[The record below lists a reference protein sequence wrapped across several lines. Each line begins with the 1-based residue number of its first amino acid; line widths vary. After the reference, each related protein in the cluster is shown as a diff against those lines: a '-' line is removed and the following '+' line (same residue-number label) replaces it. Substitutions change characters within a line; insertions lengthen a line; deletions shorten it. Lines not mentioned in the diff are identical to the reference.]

1 MLHICNLGSIRMYLG
16 EMEIN
21 MPLNNSDDLLSKI
34 LAYVDSPFKLFAVI
48 LMAVLA
54 FGAWAFYENKELIV
68 GTYKESQKLPS
79 IAEDRVDDAAVHLFK
94 TTDAT
99 VVAIFKVN
107 PLFGTRV
114 QYRAYTKTGRDK
126 TNDGLDVGLFTANQA
141 NNHDVIALMAG
152 NVPCGEYKAAQSE
165 IGLWYL
171 EKGMTFGCRISVPPD
186 PSRFIGQI
194 TVGWDKPP
202 ADLEQTKAMLFIA
215 ATMLARSK
223 K

>member
-1 MLHICNLGSIRMYLG
+1 MIKKSA
-16 EMEIN
+16 
-21 MPLNNSDDLLSKI
+21 DTLSKV
-34 LAYVDSPFKLFAVI
+34 LAYVDSPFKLFAII
-48 LMAVLA
+48 LMASLA
-54 FGAWAFYENKELIV
+54 FSAWVFYDNQELII
-68 GTYKESQKLPS
+68 GTYKESQKLPG
-79 IAEDRVDDAAVHLFK
+79 IAEDRVDDVVVHLFK

-99 VVAIFKVN
+99 VIAIFKVN
-107 PLFGTRV
+107 PLFGTRI

-141 NNHDVIALMAG
+141 NNQDVVSLMAG
-152 NVPCGEYKAAQSE
+152 NIPCGEYKTAQSE

-202 ADLEQTKAMLFIA
+202 ADLEQTKAMLNIG
-215 ATMLARSK
+215 ATMLSRSK

>member
-1 MLHICNLGSIRMYLG
+1 MIKKSA
-16 EMEIN
+16 
-21 MPLNNSDDLLSKI
+21 DTLSKV
-34 LAYVDSPFKLFAVI
+34 LAYVDSPFKLFAIIV
-48 LMAVLA
+48 MASLA
-54 FGAWAFYENKELIV
+54 FGGWVFYDNRELIV
-68 GTYKESQKLPS
+68 GTYKESQKLPG
-79 IAEDRVDDAAVHLFK
+79 IAEDRVDDVAVHLFK
-94 TTDAT
+94 TTNAT
-99 VVAIFKVN
+99 VITIFKVN

-141 NNHDVIALMAG
+141 NNQDVVSLMAG
-152 NVPCGEYKAAQSE
+152 NIPCGEYKTAQSE

-171 EKGMTFGCRISVPPD
+171 EQGMTFGCRISVPQD

-202 ADLEQTKAMLFIA
+202 ADLEQTKAMLNIG
-215 ATMLARSK
+215 ATMLSRSK

>member
-1 MLHICNLGSIRMYLG
+1 MIKKSA
-16 EMEIN
+16 
-21 MPLNNSDDLLSKI
+21 DTLSKV
-34 LAYVDSPFKLFAVI
+34 LAYVDSPFKLFAIIV
-48 LMAVLA
+48 MASLA
-54 FGAWAFYENKELIV
+54 FGGWVFYDNRELIV
-68 GTYKESQKLPS
+68 GTYKESQKLPG
-79 IAEDRVDDAAVHLFK
+79 IAEDRVDDVAVHLFK
-94 TTDAT
+94 TTNAT
-99 VVAIFKVN
+99 VITIFKIN

-141 NNHDVIALMAG
+141 NNQDVVSLMAG
-152 NVPCGEYKAAQSE
+152 NVPCSEYKAAQSE

-202 ADLEQTKAMLFIA
+202 ADLEQTKAMLNIG
-215 ATMLARSK
+215 ATMLSRSK